1 MSKFNFYFVKYVK
14 GLYKSGTCVVESL
27 SFIAGTEI

>member
-14 GLYKSGTCVVESL
+14 GLDKSGPYILESL
-27 SFIAGTEI
+27 SFIAGTEM